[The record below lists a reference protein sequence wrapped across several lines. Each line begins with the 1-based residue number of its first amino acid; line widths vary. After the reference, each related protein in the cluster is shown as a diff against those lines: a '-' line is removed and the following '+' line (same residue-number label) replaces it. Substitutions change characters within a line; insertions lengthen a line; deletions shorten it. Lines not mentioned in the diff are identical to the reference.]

1 MIRQSTERSND
12 WLRPVAD
19 DDEDDGFLA
28 GADDAEAKGCLD
40 EGNRSTLDL
49 VTATLPVYMTIHR
62 VESAG

>member
-19 DDEDDGFLA
+19 DEEDDGFLGA
-28 GADDAEAKGCLD
+28 ADDAEAKGCLD

-49 VTATLPVYMTIHR
+49 ATATLPVYMTIHR
-62 VESAG
+62 